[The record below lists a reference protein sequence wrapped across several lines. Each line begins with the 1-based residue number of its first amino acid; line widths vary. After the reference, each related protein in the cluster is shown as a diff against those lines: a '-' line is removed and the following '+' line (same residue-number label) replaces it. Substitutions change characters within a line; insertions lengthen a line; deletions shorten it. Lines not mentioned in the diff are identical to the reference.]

1 MSLNQSLTIDENAIF
16 IADAHFNTNRQ
27 ELKTFL
33 LKLKNKEI
41 KTKQL
46 FLMGDMFDFLSSQI
60 EYFVQQNQYII
71 SLINEL
77 SKSID
82 IIYLEGNHDFNLSSL
97 FSNIII
103 YKREQQ
109 PMICNYKNKK
119 VAISHGDIFT
129 PIQYN
134 IFTKFIRNK
143 ITLKLLNLIDIN
155 YWFSKK
161 INSWLQN
168 KRICNGCDDFEKFAN
183 NRISLYPKN
192 VDLIIEGHFHYG
204 NETIKYINV
213 PSLACQNRYYKLN
226 N

>member
-1 MSLNQSLTIDENAIF
+1 MPLNQSFTIDENAIF
-16 IADAHFNTNRQ
+16 VADAHFNTNRQ

-46 FLMGDMFDFLSSQI
+46 FLMGDIFDFLSPQI
-60 EYFVQQNQYII
+60 KYFVQQNQNII
-71 SLINEL
+71 SLLNEL
-77 SKSID
+77 SKNID

-97 FSNIII
+97 FFNIII

-109 PMICNYKNKK
+109 PVIYNYKNKK

-155 YWFSKK
+155 YWLSKK
-161 INSWLQN
+161 INSWFQK
-168 KRICNGCDDFEKFAN
+168 KRICNGCDNFEKFAN

-192 VDLIIEGHFHYG
+192 IDLIIEGHFHYG
-204 NETIKYINV
+204 NETKKYINV
-213 PSLACQNRYYKLN
+213 PSLACQNRYYILSY
-226 N
+226 